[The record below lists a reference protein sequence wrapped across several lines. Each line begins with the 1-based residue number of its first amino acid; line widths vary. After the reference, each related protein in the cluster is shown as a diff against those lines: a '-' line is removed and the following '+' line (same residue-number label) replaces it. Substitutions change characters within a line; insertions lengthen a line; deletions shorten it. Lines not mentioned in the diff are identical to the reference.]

1 MGKKTTEHQIH
12 IEAPPKAC
20 FEALTDYK
28 NMPDWQSAVTSAE
41 VIKEYKDGKGKV
53 VDWEVDAK
61 VKKIRYM
68 LEYKY
73 EEHNKITWE
82 YLEGDVKNVD
92 GHYHLEEKPDGTTL
106 VSLKLIID
114 PGMWVPG
121 KIANMLNDQV
131 MGNALKDLKKRVE
144 SVVASK

>member
-1 MGKKTTEHQIH
+1 MGTKTAEHEIH

-20 FEALTDYK
+20 FEALTDYE
-28 NMPDWQSAVTSAE
+28 NMPDWQSAINSAK
-41 VIKEYKDGKGKV
+41 VVKKNKDGTGKV

-61 VKKIRYM
+61 VKKIRYV
-68 LEYKY
+68 LEYEY

-92 GHYHLEEKPDGTTL
+92 GHYHLEEQSDGTTL
-106 VSLKLIID
+106 VKLSLIID
-114 PGMWVPG
+114 AGMWVPG